1 MRRAPALRSCA
12 ACGCGVRSRA
22 ASSPAQFIAHRLG
35 LIPLL
40 SHKAREMIFPYQD
53 DTSADSVAGITLT
66 LDVRCTGDDPVL
78 VTSDDLRSEDPA
90 VLPVGHPH
98 ARGGEELDGGGRK
111 EGIIIAKLRK
121 GQALRVTCTARK
133 GIGKDHAKWSP
144 VATAVFRYQPQVT
157 LRQDVIRRMTPA
169 QRADWCA
176 SDPNQILKYDAVS
189 GAVSLG
195 DVEAYAYDRECIIRA
210 AELGFPT
217 AIEIVQ
223 KQDTFIFTVE
233 ATGALPPAEIVLN
246 GARRFPAVDTCA
258 RARRG
263 QEPAR

>member
-1 MRRAPALRSCA
+1 MRC
-12 ACGCGVRSRA
+12 
-22 ASSPAQFIAHRLG
+22 AQFIAHRLG

-40 SHKAREMIFPYQD
+40 SHKAREMIFPYQED
-53 DTSADSVAGITLT
+53 PSDEAVAAITLT
-66 LDVRCTGDDPVL
+66 LDARCTGDEPLL
-78 VTSDDLRSEDPA
+78 VTSDDLQSEDPSI
-90 VLPVGHPH
+90 LPVGHP
-98 ARGGEELDGGGRK
+98 ASRGASSDMGGGDRK

-157 LRQDVIRRMTPA
+157 LRQEVIRRMTPA
-169 QRADWCA
+169 QRADWAA
-176 SDPNQILKYDAVS
+176 SDPNQILKYDAATQ
-189 GAVSLG
+189 AVTLG
-195 DVEAYAYDRECIIRA
+195 VIEAYAYDRECLIRC

-233 ATGALPPAEIVLN
+233 ATGALPPTDIVLN
-246 GARRFPAVDTCA
+246 GA
-258 RARRG
+258 
-263 QEPAR
+263 

>member
-1 MRRAPALRSCA
+1 MSLR
-12 ACGCGVRSRA
+12 
-22 ASSPAQFIAHRLG
+22 AQFIAHRLG

-40 SHKAREMIFPYQD
+40 SHKAREMIFPYQEESSD
-53 DTSADSVAGITLT
+53 DAVAGITLT
-66 LDVRCTGDDPVL
+66 LDQRCTTDEPLL
-78 VTSDDLRSEDPA
+78 VTSDDLVSEDPA
-90 VLPVGHPH
+90 VLPVGHPQ
-98 ARGGEELDGGGRK
+98 ARGFGADGGGGERK

-176 SDPNQILKYDAVS
+176 SDPNQILKYDAAS

-217 AIEIVQ
+217 AIEIAQ

-246 GARRFPAVDTCA
+246 GALLGCAAPRGACNPRPALTW
-258 RARRG
+258 RAP
-263 QEPAR
+263 QPLMC

>member
-1 MRRAPALRSCA
+1 MRLLALTLAALR
-12 ACGCGVRSRA
+12 RR
-22 ASSPAQFIAHRLG
+22 SPAQFIAHRLG

-53 DTSADSVAGITLT
+53 DSAVDALAAITLT

-78 VTSDDLRSEDPA
+78 VTSDDLQSEDPA

-98 ARGGEELDGGGRK
+98 ARGGEEMDGGGRK

-144 VATAVFRYQPQVT
+144 VATAVFRYQPEVT
-157 LRQDVIRRMTPA
+157 LRQEVIRRMTPA

-176 SDPNQILKYDAVS
+176 SDPNQILKYDAAT
-189 GAVSLG
+189 GAVTLG
-195 DVEAYAYDRECIIRA
+195 DVEAYAYDRECLIRA

-246 GARRFPAVDTCA
+246 GACAVALLIAWPLRTRPSC
-258 RARRG
+258 
-263 QEPAR
+263 